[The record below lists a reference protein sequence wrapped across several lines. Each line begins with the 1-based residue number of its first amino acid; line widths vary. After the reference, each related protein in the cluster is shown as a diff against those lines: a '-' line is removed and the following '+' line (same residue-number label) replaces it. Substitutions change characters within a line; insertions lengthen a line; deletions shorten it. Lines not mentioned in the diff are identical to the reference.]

1 MKDNMTICQC
11 CEYLD
16 YIVGDNE
23 QVKECIDYI
32 EDRAKAMTKQLK
44 RRKKQL
50 NKLRRQH
57 KNDKLYIKELR
68 KRYVD

>member
-23 QVKECIDYI
+23 EVKECIDYI

-50 NKLRRQH
+50 NKL
-57 KNDKLYIKELR
+57 
-68 KRYVD
+68 